1 MRLPFP
7 NAHFSQ
13 RVRYGRYVARR
24 LRRAKRV
31 ALATDVEAATLEVLK
46 RGREVEDADGP
57 VQDAMADRDAA
68 DDDLDTA
75 AQEARVRLAGRS
87 ADAVNTAPY
96 TLIFPQ
102 GIGYYTAAP
111 LDEEMERYDELRKRL
126 AELLA
131 VDDPVRKEAVPV
143 IDSGLATFAAAMDAL
158 AKARTEEALAA
169 TRLDAAEDA
178 WARIMTKVYGLL
190 LSELGRG
197 GAARFFPKPKG
208 AKKKIE
214 DAQV

>member
-1 MRLPFP
+1 
-7 NAHFSQ
+7 
-13 RVRYGRYVARR
+13 
-24 LRRAKRV
+24 LRRAKRLS
-31 ALATDVEAATLEVLK
+31 LATDVEAATLEVLK

-68 DDDLDTA
+68 DDDLDNA
-75 AQEARVRLAGRS
+75 AQEARAKLAGRS

-111 LDEEMERYDELRKRL
+111 LDEETERYDELRKRL
-126 AELLA
+126 VELLA
-131 VDDPVRKEAVPV
+131 TDDPVRKEAVPALDV
-143 IDSGLATFAAAMDAL
+143 GLTAFTAAMDAL
-158 AKARTEEALAA
+158 SKARTEEALAS

-190 LSELGRG
+190 LSELGRS

-208 AKKKIE
+208 SKKKLE
-214 DAQV
+214 DAPV